1 MTGGS
6 RAQQEM
12 IDVITSA
19 GEDWPLTLLYLT
31 PNGANIKLKAGRE
44 RNRKQ
49 RQLTMAA
56 VYLLFLEENMD
67 GGLHD
72 VAAETADVA
81 ERMRDDDQVGEIH
94 RGDPFDDEE

>member
-19 GEDWPLTLLYLT
+19 GEDWPLALLYLS

-44 RNRKQ
+44 GNRKQ

-56 VYLLFLEENMD
+56 IYLLFLEENMSGD
-67 GGLHD
+67 LHE
-72 VAAETADVA
+72 VAAEAADLA
-81 ERMRDDDQVGEIH
+81 EQMRDDDQVGEVH
-94 RGDPFDDEE
+94 RGDPFDDEG